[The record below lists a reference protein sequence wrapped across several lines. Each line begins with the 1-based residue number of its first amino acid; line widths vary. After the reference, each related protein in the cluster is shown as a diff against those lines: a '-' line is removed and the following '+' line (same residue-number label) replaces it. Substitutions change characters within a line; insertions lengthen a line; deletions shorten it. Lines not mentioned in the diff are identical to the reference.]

1 MNSVELSSR
10 EYQRQRDS
18 DLARRSFAAG
28 PVYLGFLAALWA
40 ATDYFSSHPVMLGA
54 VTAIS
59 VACGGARFLLGYRFE
74 RFYRPNPAAWR
85 AVYFVAINLNILVWG
100 VFLMGTFLLY
110 GYRDWKTLILLIC
123 LAGTAPIALAAQ
135 TPSPISIHTFLVALT
150 APMIAANLYLGG
162 AVNYTMAM
170 VFTWYLLFALG
181 HARVLH
187 RQYAAYTLEKFALEA
202 AKKSAEEANRAK
214 SAFLANMGHELRTPL
229 NAILGMTHLAL
240 NSPVEAER
248 GQYMRMVKG
257 AGENLLEMLNSLLD
271 FSKVEAGKVELEAVP
286 FSVRKLADGTLQ
298 SFLGDAKSKGLQL
311 RSYVDASVPL
321 RLRGD
326 PLRLR
331 QVLVNVLGNALK
343 FTERGDIESRIS
355 RVPDPAAGVLLQFT
369 VRDTGIGIAPEKQRS
384 IFDAFEQGDSSTTR
398 KYGGTGLGLAISV
411 RLVELMGGRMWV
423 ESQPGQGSSFHW
435 TARFATVSGNEA
447 QAAPEDA
454 GAQRFPA
461 ATVNL
466 KILVAEDH
474 DMSRQLLQ
482 KLLDMRGHTVVAVA
496 NGKDA
501 LREME
506 QQAFDVVLMDM
517 RMPELDG
524 IGATAEIRRREKG
537 GRSIPI
543 IALTAEASEGIRDRY
558 VEAGVT
564 DYLAKPIKPEK
575 LFELIEKILRRSS
588 GDHLSGM
595 GAAT

>member
-1 MNSVELSSR
+1 MNSGELSSR

-18 DLARRSFAAG
+18 DLARRSSAG
-28 PVYLGFLAALWA
+28 GLVYLGFLAALWGT
-40 ATDYFSSHPVMLGA
+40 TDYFSRHPVMLGV

-59 VACGGARFLLGYRFE
+59 AVCGAARFLLGYRFD
-74 RFYRPNPAAWR
+74 RLYGSNPVAWR
-85 AVYFVAINLNILVWG
+85 VVYFVAINLNILTWG
-100 VFLMGTFLLY
+100 LFLMVTFLLY
-110 GYRDWKTLILLIC
+110 GYRDWKTLLLLIC
-123 LAGTAPIALAAQ
+123 LAGTAPIGLAAQ
-135 TPSPISIHTFLVALT
+135 TPSPIIIHTFLVALT
-150 APMIAANLYLGG
+150 APMIAASLYLGG
-162 AVNYTMAM
+162 TVNYTMAL

-187 RQYAAYTLEKFALEA
+187 RQYVDYTLEKFALA
-202 AKKSAEEANRAK
+202 ASKKSAEEANRAK
-214 SAFLANMGHELRTPL
+214 SAFLANMGHELRTPM

-240 NSPVEAER
+240 NSPVETER
-248 GQYMRMVKG
+248 RQYLRMAKS

-271 FSKVEAGKVELEAVP
+271 FSKIEAGKVELEVVP

-311 RSYVDASVPL
+311 RSYVDPGVPL

-343 FTERGDIESRIS
+343 FTERGEIECRIS
-355 RVPDPAAGVLLQFT
+355 RIPDPSTGVLLQFT
-369 VRDTGIGIAPEKQRS
+369 VRDTGIGIAPEKQGS
-384 IFDAFEQGDSSTTR
+384 IFEAFEQGDSSTTR
-398 KYGGTGLGLAISV
+398 KYGGTGLGLAISA

-423 ESQPGQGSSFHW
+423 DSQPGQGSSFQW
-435 TARFATVSGNEA
+435 TARFATVAGMDAHGS
-447 QAAPEDA
+447 PETDEP
-454 GAQRFPA
+454 QNVPA
-461 ATVNL
+461 ATARL

-482 KLLDMRGHTVVAVA
+482 KLLEMREYAVVAVA

-506 QQAFDVVLMDM
+506 EQAFDVVLMDM
-517 RMPELDG
+517 HMPELDG
-524 IGATAEIRRREKG
+524 MGATAEIRRREKG
-537 GRSIPI
+537 GRPTPI
-543 IALTAEASEGIRDRY
+543 IALTAESSEGLRERY
-558 VEAGVT
+558 VDAGIT

-575 LFELIEKILRRSS
+575 LFELIERVHQRSASDHPS
-588 GDHLSGM
+588 GL

>member
-1 MNSVELSSR
+1 
-10 EYQRQRDS
+10 
-18 DLARRSFAAG
+18 
-28 PVYLGFLAALWA
+28 
-40 ATDYFSSHPVMLGA
+40 
-54 VTAIS
+54 
-59 VACGGARFLLGYRFE
+59 
-74 RFYRPNPAAWR
+74 
-85 AVYFVAINLNILVWG
+85 
-100 VFLMGTFLLY
+100 
-110 GYRDWKTLILLIC
+110 
-123 LAGTAPIALAAQ
+123 
-135 TPSPISIHTFLVALT
+135 
-150 APMIAANLYLGG
+150 
-162 AVNYTMAM
+162 
-170 VFTWYLLFALG
+170 
-181 HARVLH
+181 
-187 RQYAAYTLEKFALEA
+187 
-202 AKKSAEEANRAK
+202 
-214 SAFLANMGHELRTPL
+214 
-229 NAILGMTHLAL
+229 
-240 NSPVEAER
+240 
-248 GQYMRMVKG
+248 MVKG

-343 FTERGDIESRIS
+343 FTEHGDIESRIS

-435 TARFATVSGNEA
+435 TARFAAVSGNEA

>member
-1 MNSVELSSR
+1 MNSIELSSR
-10 EYQRQRDS
+10 EFQRHRDS
-18 DLARRSFAAG
+18 DLARRSFAG
-28 PVYLGFLAALWA
+28 GLVYLGFLAALWA
-40 ATDYFSSHPVMLGA
+40 ATDYFSSQPVMLWS
-54 VTAIS
+54 VTAVS
-59 VACGGARFLLGYRFE
+59 VACSAARFLLGYRFE
-74 RFYRPNPAAWR
+74 RFYRSNPATWR
-85 AVYFVAINLNILVWG
+85 AAYFVAINLNILAWG
-100 VFLMGTFLLY
+100 LFLMITFLLY
-110 GYRDWKTLILLIC
+110 GYRDWKTLVLLIC

-135 TPSPISIHTFLVALT
+135 TPSPMMIHTFMAALT
-150 APMIAANLYLGG
+150 APMIAASLYRGG
-162 AVNYTMAM
+162 VVNYTMAM

-187 RQYAAYTLEKFALEA
+187 RQYVEYTLEKFALEA

-214 SAFLANMGHELRTPL
+214 SAFLANMGHELRTPM

-240 NSPVEAER
+240 NSPVDAER
-248 GQYMRMVKG
+248 RQYLRMVKS

-286 FSVRKLADGTLQ
+286 FSIRQLADGTLQ

-343 FTERGDIESRIS
+343 FTEQGEIESRIA
-355 RVPDPAAGVLLQFT
+355 RAPDPLAGVLLQFT
-369 VRDTGIGIAPEKQRS
+369 VRDTGIGIAPEKQQS
-384 IFDAFEQGDSSTTR
+384 IFEAFEQGDSSTTR
-398 KYGGTGLGLAISV
+398 KYGGTGLGLAISA

-435 TARFATVSGNEA
+435 TARFVTVTGKDTGGV
-447 QAAPEDA
+447 PE
-454 GAQRFPA
+454 GVGSNGVLPA
-461 ATVNL
+461 ATKL

-482 KLLDMRGHTVVAVA
+482 KLLDMRGYAVVTAA

-506 QQAFDVVLMDM
+506 GQAFDVVLMDM
-517 RMPELDG
+517 HMPELDG
-524 IGATAEIRRREKG
+524 LGATAEIRRREKG
-537 GRSIPI
+537 GRPTPV
-543 IALTAEASEGIRDRY
+543 IALTAEASEGLRDRY
-558 VEAGVT
+558 VEAGFT
-564 DYLAKPIKPEK
+564 DYLAKPIKPQK
-575 LFELIEKILRRSS
+575 LFELIDKVLERSS
-588 GDHLSGM
+588 TGRPSGFS
-595 GAAT
+595 AAT